1 MRGNGE
7 IAHAGI
13 QKLPGTVAQ
22 LVIIVHFTVAFQPYR
37 WDTVYVQCFIL
48 GITNGNRRKGVL
60 WSGTPWMY
68 IKETGIVAVIVYVGE
83 KARSGR
89 RGNTIFW
96 ITWLAGKLFFHKG
109 SFIGSSQA
117 VNRIVWWENL
127 NMHMPLWN
135 RASQVGLAM
144 KLSELCFPF
153 FRDVSD
159 ALSSGLIKFIAY

>member
-1 MRGNGE
+1 
-7 IAHAGI
+7 
-13 QKLPGTVAQ
+13 
-22 LVIIVHFTVAFQPYR
+22 
-37 WDTVYVQCFIL
+37 
-48 GITNGNRRKGVL
+48 
-60 WSGTPWMY
+60 MY

-127 NMHMPLWN
+127 NMHMPL
-135 RASQVGLAM
+135 
-144 KLSELCFPF
+144 
-153 FRDVSD
+153 
-159 ALSSGLIKFIAY
+159 